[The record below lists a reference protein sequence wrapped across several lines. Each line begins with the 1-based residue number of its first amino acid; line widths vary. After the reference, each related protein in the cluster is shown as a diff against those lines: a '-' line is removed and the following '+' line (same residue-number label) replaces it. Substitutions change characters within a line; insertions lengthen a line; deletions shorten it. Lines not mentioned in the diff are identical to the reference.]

1 MSVALAYLIR
11 FMFNICDGFIINAF
25 GIIFFEEKI
34 RIKKVLLSV
43 FFLASAIFFTN
54 EFTRIHSDILFIV
67 TFSLLEIILLILG
80 LKISLNKSFINLSII
95 IGIYL
100 LTAMITEALIF
111 LIFKMLNFSVQ
122 EDSMTFL
129 IWANIILYLIEFVIL
144 FVMKLI
150 KSRKKFIN
158 ITDNKNYLFIAVFVL
173 FTCFLLFMNFSILY
187 LGIDINNKFSSQIT
201 LMVIFLIYFLLNV
214 VLGLNFIKFQARK
227 QELEQQKFYNDTM
240 ETLIINLRAAKHG
253 FDNTLASISGFINM
267 EDWDKLKDFF
277 SEIEVRQNSL
287 SSMNISMYSK
297 IKSAGAAGVIISKY
311 EYMKSAGI
319 NGKLFID
326 EPVIEINMKISEFC
340 EVLGIMLDNAIEA
353 AIETKERC
361 IRLDITKQ
369 DNVLTFHLENSCNNK
384 PDLVKIFEKGWS
396 TKGENRGLGL
406 WIAKS
411 ITKKYKNVL
420 FNTFI
425 NDNKFVQELIIS

>member
-1 MSVALAYLIR
+1 P
-11 FMFNICDGFIINAF
+11 FI
-25 GIIFFEEKI
+25 K
-34 RIKKVLLSV
+34 
-43 FFLASAIFFTN
+43 
-54 EFTRIHSDILFIV
+54 
-67 TFSLLEIILLILG
+67 
-80 LKISLNKSFINLSII
+80 LSIPF
-95 IGIYL
+95 GIYL
-100 LTAMITEALIF
+100 LTVTISDVIIILIF
-111 LIFKMLNFSVQ
+111 RMLNISMQ
-122 EDSMTFL
+122 ENSMKCLIIANTIIDFIAFIVLFL
-129 IWANIILYLIEFVIL
+129 
-144 FVMKLI
+144 MKLI
-150 KSRKKFIN
+150 KSRLKYINKF
-158 ITDNKNYLFIAVFVL
+158 DNKNYLFISVFVL
-173 FTCFLLFMNFSILY
+173 FTCFLLGMNICILY
-187 LGIDINNKFSSQIT
+187 LGINVNNNFAAEAA

-214 VLGLNFIKFQARK
+214 LLGMNFIKFQARK

-240 ETLIINLRAAKHG
+240 ETLITNLRAAKHG
-253 FDNTLASISGFINM
+253 FDNTLASISGFISM

-297 IKSAGAAGVIISKY
+297 IKSAGAAGVIISKF

-353 AIETKERC
+353 TIETKERC
-361 IRLDITKQ
+361 IRLDIIKQ

-406 WIAKS
+406 WIAKN